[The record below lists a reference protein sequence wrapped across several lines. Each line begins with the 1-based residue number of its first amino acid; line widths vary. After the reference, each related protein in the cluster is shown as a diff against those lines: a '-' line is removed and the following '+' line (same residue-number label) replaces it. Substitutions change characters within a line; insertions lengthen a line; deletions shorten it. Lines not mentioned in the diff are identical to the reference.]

1 MNVYYLSTRA
11 ICRNAMLTAIVTLS
25 ASESVFFT
33 LSHTKMTLLCK
44 ADNYHYSIVYSFVDF
59 LHHNYWQRATI
70 DKEPDS
76 IGTKLCLKCKNSLE
90 IKRFF
95 LYQLYCWP
103 MADGVGFEPT
113 CRYYRQTDFESAPLW
128 PLRYPSVLYYWLNTI
143 S

>member
-59 LHHNYWQRATI
+59 LHHNY
-70 DKEPDS
+70 
-76 IGTKLCLKCKNSLE
+76 
-90 IKRFF
+90 
-95 LYQLYCWP
+95 
-103 MADGVGFEPT
+103 
-113 CRYYRQTDFESAPLW
+113 
-128 PLRYPSVLYYWLNTI
+128 
-143 S
+143 